1 MWVYR
6 LQMVVDSVHYYAILD
21 VAYENLPNYIGELI
35 TKSGKCREHLHLN
48 TSKINNI
55 GLGSS

>member
-1 MWVYR
+1 
-6 LQMVVDSVHYYAILD
+6 MVVDSVHYYAILD